1 MNFEA
6 ETKIKA
12 RKGNDKVKY
21 EQQLEGK
28 RDEFWGRNQDK
39 GQEGEQQRPNPHLTT
54 KATSGVLYRKKEG
67 EAMNADSLLLTDRV
81 FKWLADHYLEIMSKA
96 KGVHKFTLE
105 K

>member
-28 RDEFWGRNQDK
+28 RDEF
-39 GQEGEQQRPNPHLTT
+39 
-54 KATSGVLYRKKEG
+54 
-67 EAMNADSLLLTDRV
+67 
-81 FKWLADHYLEIMSKA
+81 
-96 KGVHKFTLE
+96 
-105 K
+105 